1 MSVKQVTHHNHYVP
15 RFYLRRWSSNG
26 NSIWDYRVV
35 VDNDH
40 EKYWKT
46 TSLKATAT
54 WDDLYTQHIDGADDD
69 SVEDYLCNHFESP
82 ASEVLKKLDCGH
94 ALSARDLAVLAD
106 YWLIQ
111 YLRTPAFMKKS
122 AELTEGLFDSVVKS
136 TVESVKYQ
144 LMNKK
149 SNVPMRRVPSKSA
162 GSPFP
167 QQPLEVDLDSESQEI
182 TVRISTGRNGYLAS
196 LNSLI
201 NGVTGTSVHSC
212 NWSIARAPVGSHFYT
227 SDNPAIVFGLSADG
241 SVIVDGLDLGQ
252 RNVYLVL
259 PLDMHKVLL
268 ARVGS
273 APLSNPYLLTGE
285 SVALINEAICKTA
298 FRHIYSN
305 AKDDSVRRIRP
316 RLVDR
321 SFVKEEMSI
330 RKAWNEAQASLEQ
343 EHEEWLKR
351 NVRKRGAQLR
361 TSENEIEPED

>member
-1 MSVKQVTHHNHYVP
+1 MSSKQVTHHNHYVP
-15 RFYLRRWSSNG
+15 KFYLRRWSSNG

-35 VDNDH
+35 VDNDR

-69 SVEDYLCNHFESP
+69 SIEDYLCNHFESP

-94 ALSARDLAVLAD
+94 ALSARDFAVLAD

-111 YLRTPAFMKKS
+111 SLRTPAFMRKS
-122 AELTEGLFDSVVKS
+122 AELTEELFDSVVKN
-136 TVESVKYQ
+136 TVVSVKHQ

-149 SNVPMRRVPSKSA
+149 SNLPIRKVLSQSA
-162 GSPFP
+162 EGPFP
-167 QQPLEVDLDSESQEI
+167 QQPLEVELSSESQEI
-182 TVRISTGRNGYLAS
+182 TVRMSTGRNGYLAS
-196 LNSLI
+196 MDSLI
-201 NGVTGTSVHSC
+201 NGVTGASVHSC
-212 NWSIARAPVGSHFYT
+212 NWSIVRAPVGSHFYT
-227 SDNPAIVFGLSADG
+227 SDNPAIAFGLSTDG
-241 SVIVDGLDLGQ
+241 SVIVDGLGLGQ
-252 RNVYLVL
+252 RNVYLAL

-268 ARVGS
+268 TRVGS
-273 APLSNPYLLTGE
+273 APLSIPYMLTRE
-285 SVALINEAICKTA
+285 SVVLINEAICKSA

-330 RKAWNEAQASLEQ
+330 RKAWNEDQAGLER
-343 EHEEWLKR
+343 EHEEWLRR
-351 NVRKRGAQLR
+351 NTRRNDARHRLF
-361 TSENEIEPED
+361 ENEKELED